1 MFLLHKICNR
11 LMMGELM
18 LLMLNREGDP
28 TACFAKAFHKVVH
41 LPVSGRRLGKRKDLM
56 ESQISFPATESVKLP
71 FFWDK

>member
-1 MFLLHKICNR
+1 
-11 LMMGELM
+11 M

-56 ESQISFPATESVKLP
+56 ESQISLPATESVKLP